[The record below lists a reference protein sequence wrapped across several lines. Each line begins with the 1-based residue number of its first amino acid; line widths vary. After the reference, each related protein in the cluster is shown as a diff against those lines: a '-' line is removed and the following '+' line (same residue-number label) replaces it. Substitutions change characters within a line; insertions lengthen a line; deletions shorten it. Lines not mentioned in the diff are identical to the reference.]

1 MMTFQAPY
9 IGKSDFGMMLS
20 SIGMDA
26 ETMQRLTDIQTDRV
40 PMPKGEYP
48 FTIKPS
54 RIHGEGVFAST
65 KIENGGSIG
74 PMRVGLNRTPLGYKT
89 NHSSHPNAISVA
101 KDDGSGDLV
110 ALRPIEECEEITID
124 YRHAILEAKK
134 AESMALMGPGLVKA
148 LHSLEYLVST
158 KATRLELRTAIQ
170 RVEDELLKLPQADH
184 GLEHL
189 FCDKLYIRKATILP
203 GTIFTTPFYREE
215 CVLTMLKGKIVI
227 VTEDGVHRMEAP
239 DFVMTKPGTK
249 RVIFALNHVEAHT
262 VHPNPTNEQDI
273 SVLESRIYSDQFEE
287 AI

>member
-1 MMTFQAPY
+1 MFNFQAPY
-9 IGKSDFGMMLS
+9 IGKSEFGLMLS

-40 PMPKGEYP
+40 AMPDGEYP

-54 RIHGEGVFAST
+54 RIHGEGIFAST
-65 KIENGGSIG
+65 NIEQGGSIG
-74 PMRVGLNRTPLGYKT
+74 PMRIGLNRTPLGYKT
-89 NHSSHPNAISVA
+89 NHSSHPNAVSVA
-101 KDDGSGDLV
+101 QGGGGGDLV
-110 ALRPIEECEEITID
+110 ALRPIQEGEEITIN

-134 AESMALMGPGLVKA
+134 AESMALMGPGMVKA
-148 LHSLEYLVST
+148 LHSLEALIST
-158 KATRLELRTAIQ
+158 KATRLELRSAIQ

-203 GTIFTTPFYREE
+203 GTVFTTPFYREE
-215 CVLTMLKGKIVI
+215 CVLTLLKGRIVI
-227 VTEDGVHRMEAP
+227 VTENGVNRMEAP

-249 RVIFALNHVEAHT
+249 RVIFALDHVEAHT

-287 AI
+287 AV

>member
-40 PMPKGEYP
+40 PMPEGSFP

-54 RIHGEGVFAST
+54 QIHGEGVFAST
-65 KIENGGSIG
+65 KIEQGGSIG
-74 PMRVGLNRTPLGYKT
+74 PMRIGLNRTPLGYKT
-89 NHSSHPNAISVA
+89 NHSSQPNTISVA
-101 KDDGSGDLV
+101 QDDGGGDLV
-110 ALRPIEECEEITID
+110 ALRPIEEGEEITLD
-124 YRHAILEAKK
+124 YRQSIMEAQK
-134 AESMALMGPGLVKA
+134 AESMALMGPGMVKA
-148 LHSLEYLVST
+148 LHSLESMINHGSS
-158 KATRLELRTAIQ
+158 KLEMRYAIQ
-170 RVEDELLKLPQADH
+170 RIEDELLKLPQADH

-215 CVLTMLKGKIVI
+215 CILTMLKGRIVI
-227 VTEDGVHRMEAP
+227 VTEDGVHRMEAS

-262 VHPNPTNEQDI
+262 VHPNPTNEHDI

-287 AI
+287 AV